1 MGAMEIRSQI
11 KKKGGAWMKKL
22 FALLVILAA
31 VGCVQPQREYNLHV
45 SIAGYS
51 NTVEVKTEAM
61 VEKQETLEA
70 DQNVSPQVDVSVVP

>member
-1 MGAMEIRSQI
+1 
-11 KKKGGAWMKKL
+11 MKKW
-22 FALLVILAA
+22 FAVLVILAA
-31 VGCVQPQREYNLHV
+31 VGCVQPQRQYHLQVN
-45 SIAGYS
+45 IAGES

>member
-1 MGAMEIRSQI
+1 MR
-11 KKKGGAWMKKL
+11 KL

-31 VGCVQPQREYNLHV
+31 FGCVQPQRQYHLQVN
-45 SIAGYS
+45 IAGES

-70 DQNVSPQVDVSVVP
+70 DSKIDPQVDVSVIP